1 MKLATLGGAA
11 VLISAISAGIGL
23 SSFPSRAAKADDSAK
38 TSTADQASGDD
49 KSAAERDRS
58 ERKSTD
64 TPSQKSGDKN
74 AKKSAESKPK
84 SATVAPKAAD
94 ADAPLPDGWPG
105 ATAPGTIE
113 IKSYPAYR
121 GAVSRNPKTVLGA
134 ENGMFF
140 SLFNHIQK
148 NEIAMTAPVVNT
160 YDSVLIDDPGKPGSA
175 SMEFLYRTKDMGHTG
190 KDGEYVEVIDHPAAT
205 YICLGHQG
213 AMNTAQL
220 REGVSKL
227 RAWLAKHADEWIADG
242 DPRRLGYHGPM
253 TPTNRKLWEIQ
264 IPVRKVQKKDA
275 RPTKDNP
282 PQNTKPPTGR
292 SDDRSPETKTS
303 KK

>member
-1 MKLATLGGAA
+1 MKTVTFGGK
-11 VLISAISAGIGL
+11 LILFSAISVGFYPLASVETI
-23 SSFPSRAAKADDSAK
+23 ADDSPK
-38 TSTADQASGDD
+38 TSSPDRAPGGD
-49 KSAAERDRS
+49 KSTPDSDRS
-58 ERKSTD
+58 TEKTSD
-64 TPSQKSGDKN
+64 SAS
-74 AKKSAESKPK
+74 KKSNDQKPK
-84 SATVAPKAAD
+84 PSADSKLKTAAVAPKAAD

-121 GAVSRNPKTVLGA
+121 GAISRNPKTILGA

-175 SMEFLYRTKDMGHTG
+175 SMEFLYRSKDMGHTG

-205 YICLGHQG
+205 YVCLGHQG
-213 AMNTAQL
+213 AMNTAEL

-227 RAWLAKHADEWIADG
+227 RGWLSEHSDVWTADG

-253 TPTNRKLWEIQ
+253 TPANRKLWEIQ
-264 IPVRKVQKKDA
+264 IPVRKVAKKPD
-275 RPTKDNP
+275 RQTKQNP
-282 PQNTKPPTGR
+282 PQNSKPAP
-292 SDDRSPETKTS
+292 DRSTEKNHKSANTDN
-303 KK
+303 